1 MVAETSLHLAKVPCQ
16 PCNLSMF
23 QNGER
28 YNSNNAHFGEAVK
41 HQLDMESL
49 FYQPLAVVF
58 REFLVLQAFNK
69 SPVCFERIP
78 LNNSKM
84 SILKQ
89 FYEASERF
97 FCISSNKI
105 SGTTWAMNGFPST
118 GAWAIPPLGPRY
130 GVDLVFNGHVHSY
143 ERSFPVYNNSVNECS
158 WEVTQRGGWGKRFE
172 RKTGGFNGV
181 SWFP

>member
-1 MVAETSLHLAKVPCQ
+1 MVVLTDHPKMVAETFLHLAKVPCQ
-16 PCNLSMF
+16 PCNLSIF

-84 SILKQ
+84 SILKE
-89 FYEASERF
+89 FYEASNGF
-97 FCISSNKI
+97 FGISSNKI
-105 SGTTWAMNGFPST
+105 SVTTWAMDSHQLVHGPYPTSRPKVWSGPS
-118 GAWAIPPLGPRY
+118 
-130 GVDLVFNGHVHSY
+130 F
-143 ERSFPVYNNSVNECS
+143 
-158 WEVTQRGGWGKRFE
+158 QR
-172 RKTGGFNGV
+172 TC
-181 SWFP
+181 P

>member
-1 MVAETSLHLAKVPCQ
+1 MVVPTDHPKMVAEMSLHLAKVPCQ
-16 PCNLSMF
+16 PCYLSMF

-78 LNNSKM
+78 LNNSNM
-84 SILKQ
+84 SIYLKQ

-97 FCISSNKI
+97 LVSL
-105 SGTTWAMNGFPST
+105 
-118 GAWAIPPLGPRY
+118 LGPH
-130 GVDLVFNGHVHSY
+130 GPWIPINWCMGHLTSRPKVWSGP
-143 ERSFPVYNNSVNECS
+143 SF
-158 WEVTQRGGWGKRFE
+158 QR
-172 RKTGGFNGV
+172 TC
-181 SWFP
+181 P